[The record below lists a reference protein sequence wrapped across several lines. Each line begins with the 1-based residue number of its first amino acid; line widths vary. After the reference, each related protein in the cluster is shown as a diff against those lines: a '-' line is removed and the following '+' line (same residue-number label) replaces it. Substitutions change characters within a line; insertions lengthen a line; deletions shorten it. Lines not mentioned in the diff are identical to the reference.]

1 MKSGNFFNYEQS
13 ETGFMTY
20 DGFMVLNLT
29 IEIMKVRGKTV
40 FKGPTY
46 SHGKQYQYS
55 LICISYYTKDIMI
68 GCLFDIW

>member
-1 MKSGNFFNYEQS
+1 MNLVKFERDRLTRINIQNYNMKSGNFFNYEQA

-40 FKGPTY
+40 LRVQPT
-46 SHGKQYQYS
+46 HMANNTNI
-55 LICISYYTKDIMI
+55 L
-68 GCLFDIW
+68 

>member
-1 MKSGNFFNYEQS
+1 MKSGNFFNYEQA

-40 FKGPTY
+40 LRVQPT
-46 SHGKQYQYS
+46 HMANNTTI
-55 LICISYYTKDIMI
+55 L
-68 GCLFDIW
+68 